1 MKAVT
6 WMGFEAFKRQLT
18 TMSPTLLEES
28 DQILRDQ
35 AEAAKAEIVAAYRR
49 GPTGNLKRG
58 VKIRAARGQGI
69 AGVDLKQTAPHGHLY
84 EYGTKGK
91 VRRYTGIDKLGRRFD
106 RASRGVMEGTPTFGP
121 IAAQHQRLALSAV
134 STRIQ
139 GYGATV
145 EGEADVDFGAG
156 SRLL

>member
-69 AGVDLKQTAPHGHLY
+69 AGVELKQTAPHGHLY
-84 EYGTKGK
+84 EYGT
-91 VRRYTGIDKLGRRFD
+91 TRRFTQD
-106 RASRGVMEGTPTFGP
+106 GAHRGRMSGHPTFGP

-139 GYGATV
+139 AYGATV

>member
-6 WMGFEAFKRQLT
+6 WMGLEAFKQQLT

-35 AEAAKAEIVAAYRR
+35 AEAAKAEIVAAYPR
-49 GPTGNLKRG
+49 GPMGNLKRG

-69 AGVDLKQTAPHGHLY
+69 AGVDLKQTAPHGHLF
-84 EYGTKGK
+84 EYGTV
-91 VRRYTGIDKLGRRFD
+91 VRETKAGAHRNRMFAKQGFPDGR
-106 RASRGVMEGTPTFGP
+106 PTFGP

-134 STRIQ
+134 SARIQ
-139 GYGATV
+139 TYGATV